1 MMPMHPFNEEA
12 ISGGL
17 TTAWAGRPLVFLEST
32 GSTNSDV
39 MALADQGSPQG
50 TLVVSSQQT
59 AGKGRRGRTWISPA
73 DVNIYMSILLRPT
86 MPPEKVPM
94 TTLVMALAV
103 QQALEKRFPPAM
115 YGCRFGIKWPNDIVV
130 LPAGEL
136 EPANGAANEAKEPR
150 EQEASVSAGKIC
162 GILTEMRVD
171 GTKIRDVVVG
181 IGINV
186 NMTRMPDEIRTS
198 ASSLRSALEEVAA
211 RAAGKAGEDAAKA
224 AEGEDAVGTTAG
236 DNTCTIPELDRAQIT
251 ADVWNEF
258 EPLYETFSKAESLLP
273 LKEKYESVLVNTGR
287 RVRVLD
293 PQDPYEG
300 TALGI
305 TEGGELIVMRDADPE
320 SGAGEQLCHVGN
332 GEISVRGIEGYI

>member
-86 MPPEKVPM
+86 MPPDKVPM

-103 QQALEKRFPPAM
+103 QQALEKRFPPAT

-136 EPANGAANEAKEPR
+136 EPTSGAANEAKEPG
-150 EQEASVSAGKIC
+150 EQEAPVSAGKIC

-198 ASSLRSALEEVAA
+198 ASSLRSALEEVA
-211 RAAGKAGEDAAKA
+211 RRG
-224 AEGEDAVGTTAG
+224 DAV
-236 DNTCTIPELDRAQIT
+236 PELDRAQIT

>member
-1 MMPMHPFNEEA
+1 MHPFNEEA

-103 QQALEKRFPPAM
+103 QQALEKRFPPAT

-136 EPANGAANEAKEPR
+136 EPANEAEEPR

-198 ASSLRSALEEVAA
+198 ASSLRSALEEVA
-211 RAAGKAGEDAAKA
+211 RRG
-224 AEGEDAVGTTAG
+224 DAV
-236 DNTCTIPELDRAQIT
+236 PELDRAQIT

-258 EPLYETFSKAESLLP
+258 EPLYEIFSKAESLLP

-320 SGAGEQLCHVGN
+320 SGASEQLCHVGN

>member
-86 MPPEKVPM
+86 MPPDKVPM

-103 QQALEKRFPPAM
+103 QQALEKRFPPAT

-130 LPAGEL
+130 LPAGKL
-136 EPANGAANEAKEPR
+136 EPTSGAAKEPR

-198 ASSLRSALEEVAA
+198 ASSLRSALEEVA
-211 RAAGKAGEDAAKA
+211 RRG
-224 AEGEDAVGTTAG
+224 DAV
-236 DNTCTIPELDRAQIT
+236 PELDRAQIT

-258 EPLYETFSKAESLLP
+258 EPLYEIFSKAESLLP

-320 SGAGEQLCHVGN
+320 SGASEQLCHVGN

>member
-103 QQALEKRFPPAM
+103 QQALEKRFPPAT

-136 EPANGAANEAKEPR
+136 EPTSGAANEAKAANGAKEPR

-198 ASSLRSALEEVAA
+198 AASRRSALEEVA
-211 RAAGKAGEDAAKA
+211 RRG
-224 AEGEDAVGTTAG
+224 DAV
-236 DNTCTIPELDRAQIT
+236 PELDRAQIT

-293 PQDPYEG
+293 LQDPYEG

-320 SGAGEQLCHVGN
+320 SGAGETLCHVGN

>member
-86 MPPEKVPM
+86 MPPEKIPM

-103 QQALEKRFPPAM
+103 QQALEKRFPPAT

-136 EPANGAANEAKEPR
+136 EPANEAEAANGAKEPG
-150 EQEASVSAGKIC
+150 EQEAPASAGKIC

-198 ASSLRSALEEVAA
+198 ASSLRSALEEVAS
-211 RAAGKAGEDAAKA
+211 RG
-224 AEGEDAVGTTAG
+224 DAV
-236 DNTCTIPELDRAQIT
+236 PELDRAQIT

>member
-1 MMPMHPFNEEA
+1 MMPEFPFDGET
-12 ISGGL
+12 ISGRL

-39 MALADQGSPQG
+39 TALADQGYPQG
-50 TLVVSSQQT
+50 TLVVSSQQN
-59 AGKGRRGRTWISPA
+59 AGKGRRGRTWISPP
-73 DVNIYMSILLRPT
+73 DVNIYMSILLRPS
-86 MPPEKVPM
+86 MPADKVSM

-103 QQALEKRFPPAM
+103 QQALEKRFPMAQ

-130 LPAGEL
+130 LSATPQDQPGREK
-136 EPANGAANEAKEPR
+136 ETKEAA
-150 EQEASVSAGKIC
+150 VSAGKIC
-162 GILTEMRVD
+162 GILTETRLN
-171 GTKIRDVVVG
+171 GTSIRDVVVG

-198 ASSLRSALEEVAA
+198 AASLRSALEEVAA
-211 RAAGKAGEDAAKA
+211 RAAGKAGEGAAKAA
-224 AEGEDAVGTTAG
+224 AEGEDAAGTTAG

-258 EPLYETFSKAESLLP
+258 EGLYEAFARAESLQP
-273 LKEKYESVLVNTGR
+273 LKEKYEAALVNTDR

-293 PQDPYEG
+293 PKDPYEG

-305 TEGGELIVMRDADPE
+305 TDGGELIVVRDADPM
-320 SGAGEQLCHVGN
+320 SGAGERLCHVGT

>member
-86 MPPEKVPM
+86 MPPDKVPM

-103 QQALEKRFPPAM
+103 QQALEKRFPPAT

-130 LPAGEL
+130 LPAGKL
-136 EPANGAANEAKEPR
+136 EPTSGAAKEPR

-198 ASSLRSALEEVAA
+198 AASLRSALEEVA
-211 RAAGKAGEDAAKA
+211 RRG
-224 AEGEDAVGTTAG
+224 DAV
-236 DNTCTIPELDRAQIT
+236 PELDRAQIT

-320 SGAGEQLCHVGN
+320 SGASEQLCHVGN